1 MNDSLKNK
9 YALVTG
15 ASSGIGMD
23 FAHILAENGCHLIIA
38 ARRIERLQKL
48 KDTLQEKFGIK
59 VEVIS
64 MDLSLPTA
72 PQILYEEVKLKNIQ
86 VDVLI
91 NNAGVG
97 IFGNFIDILLEQEI
111 NMLNL
116 NILNLVSITKLF
128 VKDMVSL
135 NFGYVLN
142 VASVAAYQPMAAY
155 ASYCAS
161 KSFVLSFTEALNYE
175 LKNTQVNITALS
187 PGDTESD
194 FFETAGQKKLSHTHK
209 QGMMKSYPVAKAGI
223 EAMLIGKPNVIPGW
237 INTISAFFFRLLPRR
252 LTMTMID
259 SIYMKGER

>member
-1 MNDSLKNK
+1 MNVLLKNK

-15 ASSGIGMD
+15 ASSGIGVD
-23 FAHILAENGCHLIIA
+23 FAHILAENGCHLIIV
-38 ARRIERLQKL
+38 ARRLERLQKV

-59 VEVIS
+59 VEVIC
-64 MDLSLPTA
+64 MDLSHPTA
-72 PQILYEEVKLKNIQ
+72 PQMLYREVNKKNIQ

-97 IFGNFIDILLEQEI
+97 IFGNFIDISLEQEI

-128 VKDMVSL
+128 IKDMVRRNS
-135 NFGYVLN
+135 GYILN

-155 ASYCAS
+155 ASYCAA

-175 LKNTQVNITALS
+175 LKDTRVNITALS
-187 PGDTESD
+187 PGETESE
-194 FFETAGQKKLSHTHK
+194 FLETSGQKKLSRAQK
-209 QGMMKSYPVAKAGI
+209 QGMMKSYPVAKTGI

-237 INTISAFFFRLLPRR
+237 KNTISAFFFRLLPRR
-252 LTMTMID
+252 LTMTIID
-259 SIYMKGER
+259 SIYMKGAR